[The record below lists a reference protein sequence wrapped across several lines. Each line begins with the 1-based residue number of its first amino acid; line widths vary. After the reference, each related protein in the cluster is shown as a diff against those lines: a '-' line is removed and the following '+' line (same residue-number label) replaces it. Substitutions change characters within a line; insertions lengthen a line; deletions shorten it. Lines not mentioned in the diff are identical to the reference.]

1 MEHIRLRVLILET
14 QTLFGKALC
23 ALLAF
28 DADLEILGDVR
39 GIAELQPYDPAPDI
53 LIFDLDNYSEPIRD
67 LVDDVR
73 SALSSARLCAISE
86 HLSPNDVERCLESG
100 ISGLI
105 LKDVLPAEFIRAL
118 KMIAQGE
125 AYVDPR
131 VAGSLLRRKAVS
143 PIAAVTLTP
152 RETDIIRLVAL
163 GLSNKEIG
171 VRLTLSGKTVKS
183 HLGRIFAKLKISGR
197 TRAAIQAL
205 KSGLV

>member
-1 MEHIRLRVLILET
+1 MERIRLRILILET

-28 DADLEILGDVR
+28 DEELDILGDAR
-39 GIAELQPYDPAPDI
+39 SIAELQAYDPAPDI
-53 LIFDLDNYSEPIRD
+53 LILDLDNYSEPIRD
-67 LVDDVR
+67 LIDDVR
-73 SALSSARLCAISE
+73 SSLRSARLCAISE
-86 HLSPNDVERCLESG
+86 HLSPNDIERCLDSG

-131 VAGSLLRRKAVS
+131 VAGSLLRRRAS
-143 PIAAVTLTP
+143 PIAAVALTP
-152 RETDIIRLVAL
+152 RETDIIRLVAQ

-171 VRLTLSGKTVKS
+171 VRLKLSGKTVKS